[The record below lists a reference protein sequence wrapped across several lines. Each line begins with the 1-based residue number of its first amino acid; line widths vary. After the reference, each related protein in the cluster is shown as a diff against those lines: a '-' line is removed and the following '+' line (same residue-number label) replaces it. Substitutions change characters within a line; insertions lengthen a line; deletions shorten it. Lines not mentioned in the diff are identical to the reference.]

1 MSKERRNTNAELKG
15 GAYFVIR
22 HSYGLCVRFEFGK
35 VTNRMTPHDVLEKYF
50 GFREFLDAQEEVIT
64 AIAGGSDAL
73 VVMPTGGGKSLCY
86 QLPAL
91 LLEGTTVVVSPLIA
105 LMKDQVDALQRRGIS
120 ATLINSTLSPG
131 EQQERIRALA
141 RGEFKLVYIAPERF
155 RSRSFLEALGQSTIA
170 LFAVDEAH
178 CMSMWGH
185 DFRPDYFRLGQ
196 VLETL
201 GRPQVAAFTATAT
214 PEVRRDILTHLA
226 LREPREFVAGFARP
240 NLKLLITPVANEAE
254 KYGRLNE
261 LIREH
266 KTGIVYCST
275 RKRVEAVAATLKL
288 ANISSILYHGGMNDD
303 EREKAQNE
311 FMQGRRDIV
320 VATNA
325 FGMGIDRS
333 DIRFVVHFDVPGSV
347 EAYYQEAG
355 RAGRDGEAA
364 TCDLLFNHADTRVQ
378 EFFIEGSNPPLEF
391 ITQTYEML
399 RREANDKQELQIS
412 IKEMAVRLGDERS
425 DMMISSSLH
434 VLDREGYIDRFDI
447 PGKRVR
453 GTRVLQPD
461 VRGHQ
466 LKLDAA
472 KLREKERR
480 DRAKLKMMVDFA
492 YARECR
498 QQAILRYFGES
509 DPARCGNCDICLQT
523 AGPARAPSEQEALIV
538 RKALS
543 GVARMSARI
552 EGEWQPR
559 FGRGR
564 IVQTLVGSRSQEIIN
579 AQLDRLST
587 YGLLKSEGVAY
598 LNQLLR
604 ELQDAGMLVSSGG
617 QYPMVTLT
625 RRGDEIMK
633 GRVDYQLRWPQRST
647 ADRSAARR
655 PRTKEAS
662 LEEMLPVDAAILERL
677 RKLRLDLAREQGNV
691 PAYIIFPDETLR
703 AFARLKPASVEAG
716 RQIRGVGEVKARKYL
731 PAFIEAI
738 NASSLSS

>member
-1 MSKERRNTNAELKG
+1 ME
-15 GAYFVIR
+15 IP
-22 HSYGLCVRFEFGK
+22 
-35 VTNRMTPHDVLEKYF
+35 MTPHDVLEKYF

-120 ATLINSTLSPG
+120 ATLINSSLSPG

-196 VLETL
+196 VLEKL

-226 LREPREFVAGFARP
+226 LRDPREFVAGFARP
-240 NLKLLITPVANEAE
+240 NLKLLITPVANEVE
-254 KYGRLNE
+254 KYGRLNA

-275 RKRVEAVAATLKL
+275 RKRVEAVAETLKL
-288 ANISSILYHGGMNDD
+288 ANISSILYHGGMNDE

-311 FMQGRRDIV
+311 FMQGRRDVV

-325 FGMGIDRS
+325 FGMGIDRA

-378 EFFIEGSNPPLEF
+378 EFFIEGSNPPIEF
-391 ITQTYEML
+391 IAQTYEML
-399 RREANDKQELQIS
+399 RREADDKQALQIS
-412 IKEMAVRLGDERS
+412 IKEMALRLGDERS

-453 GTRVLQPD
+453 GTRVLQPE

-480 DRAKLKMMVDFA
+480 DRAKLKMMIDFA

-523 AGPARAPSEQEALIV
+523 AGPARAPTEEEAVIV

-564 IVQTLVGSRSQEIIN
+564 IVQTLVGSHSQEILN

-625 RRGDEIMK
+625 QRGDEVMK
-633 GRVDYQLRWPQRST
+633 GRNDYQLRWPQRSMSEKS
-647 ADRSAARR
+647 SARK

-716 RQIRGVGEVKARKYL
+716 RQIRGVGEVKARRYL
-731 PAFIEAI
+731 PAFIKAI
-738 NASSLSS
+738 NASSMSS